1 MENDNGMTLREILK
15 KYGSLSEECLQEFE
29 SQAVME
35 SYMRK
40 EVIVP
45 QGKICD
51 SLYFTSQ
58 GLTRVAFHRGRKED
72 TICFG
77 GAGDVFMSFHS
88 LYGSQKAVFS
98 LVAITDLTCYRV
110 SNNSFRMLRQKYPD
124 VQRWFANI
132 LMEQLYS
139 FEELYSRLSLATPE
153 ERMRRFWDLKSDN
166 LRAMS
171 ASQLTRV
178 VPLKIIAQY
187 LGMTAQTL
195 SRVHRYLVGK

>member
-110 SNNSFRMLRQKYPD
+110 SNNSFRMLRQKTLMCSAGLPISSWSSCTALRSFTAGC
-124 VQRWFANI
+124 RWPPPRSVCAVSGTLNQI
-132 LMEQLYS
+132 TCGLCRHRS
-139 FEELYSRLSLATPE
+139 SHALSPS
-153 ERMRRFWDLKSDN
+153 K
-166 LRAMS
+166 
-171 ASQLTRV
+171 
-178 VPLKIIAQY
+178 
-187 LGMTAQTL
+187 
-195 SRVHRYLVGK
+195 